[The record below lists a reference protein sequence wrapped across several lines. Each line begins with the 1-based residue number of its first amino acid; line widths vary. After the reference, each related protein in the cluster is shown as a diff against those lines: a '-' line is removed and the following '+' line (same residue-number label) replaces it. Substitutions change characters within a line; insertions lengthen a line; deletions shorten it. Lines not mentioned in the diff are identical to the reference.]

1 MTPELIALAKAI
13 HEALAEGKANADVVE
28 WLSFINAS
36 YTAAM
41 QPVASP
47 V

>member
-1 MTPELIALAKAI
+1 MSPELIAFAKAI

-28 WLSFINAS
+28 WLSFVTTS

-41 QPVASP
+41 QPPASP
-47 V
+47 A